1 MLLQKKSASP
11 LNLCTY
17 NFALCQIHTCL
28 VLRPKL
34 SPIKRAL
41 KVNELKIVRM
51 YIKFRYFEKNSKNNL
66 TICFEDWKVNEKD
79 AFKFCGLLTISE
91 LYCFQSIYADRD
103 KRKIPFEI

>member
-1 MLLQKKSASP
+1 MYLQFYTVP
-11 LNLCTY
+11 N
-17 NFALCQIHTCL
+17 TCL

-66 TICFEDWKVNEKD
+66 TICFEDWKVNEK
-79 AFKFCGLLTISE
+79 
-91 LYCFQSIYADRD
+91 
-103 KRKIPFEI
+103 KRRLRILWSSYDI